1 MLQFYFLSVLL
12 NCLAGLIL
20 VLNKSS
26 QTESNK
32 LIEKAPE
39 LFSNKTFR
47 LVIGILCCF
56 TALIKL
62 LSSFPGAIPIIGDL
76 IPSVAGV
83 LGGVALLVDYY
94 LAQSPSETKL
104 DPKLEI
110 IFVNNKKYIGILCIL
125 SALLHF
131 LFPKVILL

>member
-104 DPKLEI
+104 DPRLEI
-110 IFVNNKKYIGILCIL
+110 IFVKNKKYIGILCIL

>member
-104 DPKLEI
+104 DPRLEI

>member
-32 LIEKAPE
+32 LIEKTPE

-104 DPKLEI
+104 DPRLEI